1 MTRTFFLDCLGG
13 GLLVSMPLV
22 PLLVLLPRL
31 VVGRPLRFKLGDG
44 RRPGRAKFRI

>member
-13 GLLVSMPLV
+13 GLLVSMPLL
-22 PLLVLLPRL
+22 PFVLLPRL
-31 VVGRPLRFKLGDG
+31 VGRPLRLLGDG

>member
-13 GLLVSMPLV
+13 GLLVSMPLL
-22 PLLVLLPRL
+22 PLVLLLPRL
-31 VVGRPLRFKLGDG
+31 VVGRPLRLLGDG